1 MNMTLILL
9 FSATTSTFQLP
20 PGLLSALCWVESN
33 HNPKAIHKD
42 DGSGNSVGICEIKL
56 ETAKLLGFKG
66 TEQGLMDPKVNIYYA
81 GKYLAKQIDR
91 YNGDAIKGIAA
102 YNAGTYR
109 VNAKGLIMNRRYV
122 AKVTKAWK
130 DSR

>member
-1 MNMTLILL
+1 MTLILL

-20 PGLLSALCWVESN
+20 PGLLSALCWIESN

-130 DSR
+130 DRR